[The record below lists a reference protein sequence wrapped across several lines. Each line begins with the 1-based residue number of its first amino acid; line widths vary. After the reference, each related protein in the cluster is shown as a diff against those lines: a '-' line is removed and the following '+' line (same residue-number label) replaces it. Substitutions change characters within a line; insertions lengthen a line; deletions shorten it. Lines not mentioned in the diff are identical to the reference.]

1 MSEQIEIYE
10 NDLLFYLNE
19 FCEVNKIEDIKKE
32 SQSVWNS
39 ALYYIQKKLF
49 DINYFKSKENY
60 KLDNGMYKE
69 SNFNS
74 YNFELVMYV
83 LDIYI
88 YDMCMK
94 YDKEVSILGFSSLTG
109 IPDSTIYD
117 WGKNT
122 LSPIASEI
130 LEKLR
135 KYQEE
140 SLSNK
145 LVTGAKNPVGVIAI
159 LNRRYGWASPY
170 TSDSRQTDRQT
181 DRLALT
187 EQSISHNRE
196 KLRTVSRQDMTVE
209 YQTCGQMETWLLKD
223 MGETAEKQI
232 DVAVTLRARDYK
244 GLDNYGSNGVI
255 EWKN

>member
-1 MSEQIEIYE
+1 MSLGIIPGGAGFFILAFWGMCYMSEQIEIYE

-19 FCEVNKIEDIKKE
+19 FCEINAIEDIKKE

-88 YDMCMK
+88 YDMCMR

-170 TSDSRQTDRQT
+170 TSDSRQQAR
-181 DRLALT
+181 ALSANELPQLGGT
-187 EQSISHNRE
+187 NSQNIKALS
-196 KLRTVSRQDMTVE
+196 
-209 YQTCGQMETWLLKD
+209 G
-223 MGETAEKQI
+223 
-232 DVAVTLRARDYK
+232 
-244 GLDNYGSNGVI
+244 DNMVDNA
-255 EWKN
+255 K

>member
-1 MSEQIEIYE
+1 LLGIAPSGAGFFILAFWGMRYMSDIEIYE
-10 NDLLFYLNE
+10 NDLLFYLDE
-19 FCEVNKIEDIKKE
+19 FCERNKIEDIKKE

-170 TSDSRQTDRQT
+170 TSDSRQQAR
-181 DRLALT
+181 ALSAN
-187 EQSISHNRE
+187 ELPQ
-196 KLRTVSRQDMTVE
+196 L
-209 YQTCGQMETWLLKD
+209 G
-223 MGETAEKQI
+223 
-232 DVAVTLRARDYK
+232 
-244 GLDNYGSNGVI
+244 GVNSQNI
-255 EWKN
+255 KALSGDSMVNNAK

>member
-1 MSEQIEIYE
+1 MSDIEIYE

-19 FCEVNKIEDIKKE
+19 FCEVNAIEDIKKE

-49 DINYFKSKENY
+49 DKDYFKSKDNY
-60 KLDNGMYKE
+60 NTNNKVFKE
-69 SNFNS
+69 SNYNS
-74 YNFELVMYV
+74 YDFNLVMYV

-122 LSPIASEI
+122 LSSTASEI

-170 TSDSRQTDRQT
+170 TSDSRQQARALSANELPQLGGSNSQT
-181 DRLALT
+181 IKALT
-187 EQSISHNRE
+187 SDN
-196 KLRTVSRQDMTVE
+196 
-209 YQTCGQMETWLLKD
+209 
-223 MGETAEKQI
+223 
-232 DVAVTLRARDYK
+232 AV
-244 GLDNYGSNGVI
+244 DNA
-255 EWKN
+255 K

>member
-1 MSEQIEIYE
+1 MPDQIEIYE

-19 FCEVNKIEDIKKE
+19 FCEVNAIEDMKKE

-49 DINYFKSKENY
+49 DSNYFKSKDNY
-60 KLDNGMYKE
+60 NTNNKVFKE
-69 SNFNS
+69 SNYNS

-122 LSPIASEI
+122 LSSTASEI

-170 TSDSRQTDRQT
+170 TSDSRQQAR
-181 DRLALT
+181 ALT
-187 EQSISHNRE
+187 ANELPQ
-196 KLRTVSRQDMTVE
+196 
-209 YQTCGQMETWLLKD
+209 
-223 MGETAEKQI
+223 
-232 DVAVTLRARDYK
+232 
-244 GLDNYGSNGVI
+244 LDSTNSQNI
-255 EWKN
+255 EALTGDNMVDNAK

>member
-1 MSEQIEIYE
+1 MSDNQIEIYE

-19 FCEVNKIEDIKKE
+19 FCEINKIEDIKKE

-49 DINYFKSKENY
+49 DSNYFKSKENY
-60 KLDNGMYKE
+60 SLNNKLFKG
-69 SNFNS
+69 SNYNS
-74 YNFELVMYV
+74 YNFNLVMHV

-88 YDMCMK
+88 YDMCMR
-94 YDKEVSILGFSSLTG
+94 YDKEISILGFSSLTG

-122 LSPIASEI
+122 LSSTASEI
-130 LEKLR
+130 LQKLR

-170 TSDSRQTDRQT
+170 TSDSRQQARALSANELPQ
-181 DRLALT
+181 LGGGNSQNIKALT
-187 EQSISHNRE
+187 NDC
-196 KLRTVSRQDMTVE
+196 VV
-209 YQTCGQMETWLLKD
+209 
-223 MGETAEKQI
+223 
-232 DVAVTLRARDYK
+232 
-244 GLDNYGSNGVI
+244 DNA
-255 EWKN
+255 K